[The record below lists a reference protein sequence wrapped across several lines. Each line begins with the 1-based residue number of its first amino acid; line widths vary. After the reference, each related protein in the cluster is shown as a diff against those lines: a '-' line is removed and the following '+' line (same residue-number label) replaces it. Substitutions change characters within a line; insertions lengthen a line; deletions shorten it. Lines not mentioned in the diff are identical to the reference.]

1 MARSRSSRRAAASVE
16 AVVEPVDGGLAELI
30 PDRERARAWTLLI
43 DGAPQ
48 SHVDLDDPAHLS
60 FEYQRRLGH
69 VIDLVAPPGKPV
81 HAVHLG
87 GGALTLARYTAATRP
102 RSTQQVVERDAAL
115 VQLVRRELPL
125 DPNARIRVRSTD
137 AREGL
142 GKVLDGWADLVIA
155 DVFSGARTP
164 AHLTSTEFLDEVRR
178 ALKPGGLYAANLA
191 DGPPLAHLRGQIAT
205 AAARFEHLALI
216 ADPTVLR
223 SKRFGNAVL
232 VASDTPL
239 PIAELT
245 RKAAGDPHPGRVEH
259 GRALLD
265 FTGGAT
271 PVTDASAVA
280 SPAPPPS
287 VFR

>member
-1 MARSRSSRRAAASVE
+1 MARARNTKRAQAAE
-16 AVVEPVDGGLAELI
+16 AVVEAVDGGLAELI
-30 PDRERARAWTLLI
+30 PDRDRARAWTLLI

-48 SHVDLDDPAHLS
+48 SHVDLDDPAYLS

-125 DPNARIRVRSTD
+125 DPNARIRVRSMD

-142 GKVLDGWADLVIA
+142 AKVPDGWADLVIA

-164 AHLTSTEFLDEVRR
+164 AHLTSTEFLDDVRR
-178 ALKPGGLYAANLA
+178 ALKPGGLYAANHA
-191 DGPPLAHLRGQIAT
+191 DGPPLTHQRGQIAT
-205 AAARFEHLALI
+205 VASVFPELALI

-223 SKRFGNAVL
+223 GKRFGNAVL
-232 VASDTPL
+232 VGRDLPL
-239 PIAELT
+239 PLAELT
-245 RKAAGDPHPGRVEH
+245 RRAASDPHPGRVEH
-259 GRALLD
+259 GRALAD
-265 FTGGAT
+265 FTGGAA
-271 PVTDASAVA
+271 PVTDADAVA

>member
-1 MARSRSSRRAAASVE
+1 MARSRGSRRAAATVE
-16 AVVEPVDGGLAELI
+16 PVVEPVDGGLAELI

-48 SHVDLDDPAHLS
+48 SHVDLDDPARLT

-69 VIDLVAPPGKPV
+69 VIDLVAPSGKPV

-125 DPNARIRVRSTD
+125 DPNARIRVRSVD

-178 ALKPGGLYAANLA
+178 ALKPGGVYAANLA

-216 ADPTVLR
+216 ADLTVLR
-223 SKRFGNAVL
+223 GKRFGNAVL

-245 RKAAGDPHPGRVEH
+245 RRAAGDPHPGRLEH

-271 PVTDASAVA
+271 PVTDAAAVA